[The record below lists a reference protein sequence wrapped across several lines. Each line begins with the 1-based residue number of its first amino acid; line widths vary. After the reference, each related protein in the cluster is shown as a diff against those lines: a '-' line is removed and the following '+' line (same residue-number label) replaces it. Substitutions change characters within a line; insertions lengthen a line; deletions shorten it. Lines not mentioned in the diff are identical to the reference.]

1 MTAAADIAGDL
12 RSRDLRIG
20 RIALYAVLILA
31 AFVYVLPLAVMVMT
45 SLKTA
50 QEIGPGSVFRLPQD
64 PSLAPWVRAW
74 SEACIGLDC
83 RGISVGFWNSVRI
96 WVPSL
101 ILSVIAGAILGF
113 ALSLWQTKGN
123 GAILA
128 LILFGAFIPLQVVV
142 FPLIKI
148 WAAMGLY
155 GSVSGV
161 VLMHVV
167 FGLPVMTLIFANFYA
182 GLPRELIQ
190 AARVDGAGFFRVF
203 WEIMLPMSRN
213 VLIVAVVL
221 QGTGIWNDYLVGLTF
236 GSRDVQP
243 MTVKLQTLVG
253 SQFGEK
259 EYNVNMA
266 ATLLTSL
273 PPLLLYFL
281 SGRYFVRGITAGA
294 VKG

>member
-1 MTAAADIAGDL
+1 MSARTAHD
-12 RSRDLRIG
+12 RDLRIG
-20 RIALYAVLILA
+20 RTALYILLILA
-31 AFVYVLPLAVMVMT
+31 AFAYALPLLVMVST
-45 SLKTA
+45 SLKTT
-50 QEIGPGSVFRLPQD
+50 QEIGPGSVFRLPEA
-64 PSLAPWVRAW
+64 PSLAAWQRAW

-96 WVPSL
+96 WFPSL
-101 ILSVIAGAILGF
+101 ILSILAGSILGF
-113 ALSLWQTKGN
+113 ALSLWQTRGS
-123 GAILA
+123 AWILA
-128 LILFGAFIPLQVVV
+128 LILFGAFIPLQVVIY
-142 FPLIKI
+142 PLIRM
-148 WAAMGLY
+148 AASLGLY
-155 GSVSGV
+155 GSVWGITTV
-161 VLMHVV
+161 HVI
-167 FGLPVMTLIFANFYA
+167 FGLPVLTLIFANFFA
-182 GLPRELIQ
+182 GLPSELVK

-203 WEIMLPMSRN
+203 FEIMLPMSRN

-221 QGTGIWNDYLVGLTF
+221 QGTGIWNDYLVGLIF
-236 GSRDVQP
+236 GRQELHP

-259 EYNVNMA
+259 EHNVNMA